1 MGKIK
6 RVKYKQYAGMLV
18 KGTNPV
24 PLPETD
30 LHMERAAYLAV
41 QLESP
46 KMGTVQSYDRCAM
59 SGGPF
64 HFTAIQPKVMVQGS
78 LFDLL
83 QCIYREALGCRTL
96 TELYDAFEKENWYV
110 TRHGELRDIT
120 TNGLIPAKEIRNTF
134 TPMDG
139 KVPTGGVHY
148 KQARYWAKLFH
159 EVLADP
165 KTYRAQM
172 EFAID
177 YLIAG
182 QEVLERQAYD
192 YWDLNLVRAD
202 REITFERDLAMCVYH
217 AHSVNAP
224 GIARKCLKW
233 AYEQP
238 EEKFAKALIW
248 KLGRYKYG
256 RWQDQKGKGKNRY
269 DKTRLKARASGLW
282 DKFLFEGSKAI
293 MPVDLPKEFK

>member
-1 MGKIK
+1 MK

-18 KGTNPV
+18 KGSNSV

-64 HFTAIQPKVMVQGS
+64 HFTAIQPKAMVQGS
-78 LFDLL
+78 LFRLL
-83 QCIYREALGCRTL
+83 QHIYREAPCQTL
-96 TELYDAFEKENWYV
+96 TELYDAFEFVNWYV
-110 TRHGELRDIT
+110 TRRGDLRDIT
-120 TNGLIPAKEIRNTF
+120 TNELVPARIIRNIF

-139 KVPTGGVHY
+139 KVPKRGADY

-159 EVLADP
+159 ELLADP

-172 EFAID
+172 EFAVQ
-177 YLIAG
+177 YLIKG
-182 QEVLERQAYD
+182 QQRLEADAYFPD
-192 YWDLNLVRAD
+192 PPDLIRAD
-202 REITFERDLAMCVYH
+202 REITLERDLAMCVYH

-224 GIARKCLKW
+224 GIARRCLKW
-233 AYEQP
+233 AYGQP
-238 EEKFAKALIW
+238 EENFAKALIW

-256 RWQDQKGKGKNRY
+256 RWQDQKGKGRNRY
-269 DKTRLKARASGLW
+269 DHTRVKAKASGLW
-282 DKFLFEGSKAI
+282 HSTFFSGTKAI
-293 MPVDLPKEFK
+293 MPVDLPKRLK